1 MLDQEKAKSFIAD
14 KHIAVIGVSS
24 MGKGF
29 GAAIFRHLLDRN
41 FKVSAV
47 NPNGGTVND
56 RAIYKSL
63 KEINSVVDTII
74 TVVPPSETEKVVKE
88 AHEIGIKKVW
98 MQFGSVSDEAVK
110 FCEQNGMEVI
120 QNQCVIMF
128 TEPIGFI
135 HKFHKWIWKTTGQIS
150 K

>member
-1 MLDQEKAKSFIAD
+1 MLNQEKAKSFIAD

-24 MGKGF
+24 KSKGF
-29 GAAIFRHLLDRN
+29 GVAIFKHLLYRHFN
-41 FKVSAV
+41 VSAV
-47 NPNGGTVND
+47 NPNGGTING
-56 RAIYKSL
+56 RTIYKSL
-63 KEINSVVDTII
+63 TEISSIVDTII

-88 AHEIGIKKVW
+88 AHELGIQKVW
-98 MQFGSVSDEAVK
+98 MQSGSVSDAAVK
-110 FCEQNGMEVI
+110 FCEQKGMDVI
-120 QNQCVIMF
+120 HNQCIIMF

>member
-14 KHIAVIGVSS
+14 KHITVIGVSS

-29 GAAIFRHLLDRN
+29 GAAIFRHLMDRHFN
-41 FKVSAV
+41 VSAV
-47 NPNGGTVND
+47 NPNGGIIND
-56 RAIYKSL
+56 RTIYKSL
-63 KEINSVVDTII
+63 KDINTVMDTII

-110 FCEQNGMEVI
+110 FCEQNGMDVI

>member
-1 MLDQEKAKSFIAD
+1 MLNQEKAKSFIAD

-24 MGKGF
+24 KGKGF
-29 GAAIFRHLLDRN
+29 GVTIFKHLLDRHFN
-41 FKVSAV
+41 VSAV
-47 NPNGGTVND
+47 NPNGGNINGRT
-56 RAIYKSL
+56 IFKSL
-63 KEINSVVDTII
+63 KEINTIVDTII

-88 AHEIGIKKVW
+88 AHEIGINKVW
-98 MQFGSVSDEAVK
+98 MQLGSVSDAAVK
-110 FCEQNGMEVI
+110 FCEQNGMDVI
-120 QNQCVIMF
+120 HNQCIIMF